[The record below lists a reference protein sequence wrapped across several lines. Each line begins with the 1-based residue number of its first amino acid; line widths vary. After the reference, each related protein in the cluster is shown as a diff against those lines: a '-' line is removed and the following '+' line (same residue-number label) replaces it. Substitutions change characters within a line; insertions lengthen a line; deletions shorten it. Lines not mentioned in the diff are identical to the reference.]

1 VKARPAAPVA
11 KTSKPRAPRAA
22 ATPGEPE
29 QDGVLRSYFRS
40 ASRFAL
46 LTREQE
52 IEIAVRIEA
61 GKLRVREAVLG
72 TPAAI
77 LELTALR
84 DGLRRGE
91 IPLADVVEIDR
102 AQNPDAAGGPALDSA
117 CEKIETV
124 LRLDRTKREAE
135 RKSRGRAAPP
145 VVRARDKLIAALR
158 ALELHPRW
166 LARVAE
172 RLRALWA
179 TVERNLG
186 DGARDEARKAIRRA
200 LDQAGLTQVGLQGV
214 VRELTEG
221 ERQWR
226 AAIAEMVNAN
236 LRLVAAIARRYRNRG
251 LPLLDLI
258 QEGNL
263 GLMTAAE
270 RFDHR
275 RGYKFATYATWWIRQ
290 GISRTIADRARTIRL
305 PVHMVENLA
314 KLAWTTRYLTNRLG
328 RTPTP
333 TEIGARMDLPVEKIE
348 HLIEISRE
356 PVSLE
361 RPINQDSDGRL
372 GDFIEDENAVSPT
385 EAIET
390 QDAEDETRLALTT
403 LTPREERIV
412 RLRFGIGERSAHT
425 LAEIGAGFQL
435 TRERIRQIEAM
446 ALAKLRS
453 GPSARR
459 LQALLEE

>member
-1 VKARPAAPVA
+1 
-11 KTSKPRAPRAA
+11 
-22 ATPGEPE
+22 
-29 QDGVLRSYFRS
+29 
-40 ASRFAL
+40 
-46 LTREQE
+46 
-52 IEIAVRIEA
+52 
-61 GKLRVREAVLG
+61 
-72 TPAAI
+72 
-77 LELTALR
+77 
-84 DGLRRGE
+84 
-91 IPLADVVEIDR
+91 
-102 AQNPDAAGGPALDSA
+102 
-117 CEKIETV
+117 
-124 LRLDRTKREAE
+124 
-135 RKSRGRAAPP
+135 
-145 VVRARDKLIAALR
+145 
-158 ALELHPRW
+158 
-166 LARVAE
+166 
-172 RLRALWA
+172 
-179 TVERNLG
+179 
-186 DGARDEARKAIRRA
+186 
-200 LDQAGLTQVGLQGV
+200 